1 MKKSKPV
8 KDPYFKQVP
17 GSGFREFKNE
27 ATGQTV
33 TTFKEAVAEN
43 DKTEKLFENIFNK
56 KGNGLAVHNKKPT
69 RMKPSTSY
77 RSLNPITF
85 FNNATGVDELIK
97 IRKEIAEMKL
107 VDESKANEF
116 QNNFVQRYDP
126 DLDKGL
132 GSLEEHD
139 DF

>member
-1 MKKSKPV
+1 MKSSKPNHNFEV
-8 KDPYFKQVP
+8 VP
-17 GSGFREFKNE
+17 GSGFREYKNT
-27 ATGQTV
+27 ATGETV
-33 TTFKEAVAEN
+33 TTMKKAVAKN
-43 DKTEKLFENIFNK
+43 DQIELFENIFNK
-56 KGNGLAVHNKKPT
+56 EGNGLAVKKPT

-85 FNNATGVDELIK
+85 FNNATGVDELLK

-107 VDESKANEF
+107 VNESEANAY
-116 QNNFVQRYDP
+116 QNRYVQRYDP
-126 DLDKGL
+126 DLDKGI

>member
-17 GSGFREFKNE
+17 GSGFREYKNT
-27 ATGQTV
+27 ATGETV
-33 TTFKEAVAEN
+33 TTMKEAVAKN
-43 DKTEKLFENIFNK
+43 DQIELFENIFNK
-56 KGNGLAVHNKKPT
+56 EGNGLAVKKPT

-85 FNNATGVDELIK
+85 FNNATGVDELLK

-107 VDESKANEF
+107 VNESEANAY
-116 QNNFVQRYDP
+116 QNRYVQRYDP
-126 DLDKGL
+126 DLDKGI

>member
-1 MKKSKPV
+1 MRSKKTADDHFYKV
-8 KDPYFKQVP
+8 VE
-17 GSGFREFKNE
+17 GSGFRQFKNA

-33 TTFKEAVAEN
+33 ATLKEAVAEN

-107 VDESKANEF
+107 VDESKANAY
-116 QNNFVQRYDP
+116 QNRYVQRYDP